1 MESRSGKLSC
11 IFNGEIYNHL
21 ELRKKF
27 FPETQWRGTSDTETI
42 IELVDKFGIKRSLQL
57 IEGMYS
63 VAILDKNTNTL
74 SLFRDRAG
82 EKPLYI
88 YLNNN
93 ILAFSSDI
101 LNLKELPF
109 FKKKY

>member
-27 FPETQWRGTSDTETI
+27 FPEINGEEQVIQNHHRI
-42 IELVDKFGIKRSLQL
+42 IDKFGIKSLQL

-63 VAILDKNTNTL
+63 GYTIKSKYTF
-74 SLFRDRAG
+74 LFRDRAG
-82 EKPLYI
+82 E
-88 YLNNN
+88 
-93 ILAFSSDI
+93 
-101 LNLKELPF
+101 NLSTSI
-109 FKKKY
+109 